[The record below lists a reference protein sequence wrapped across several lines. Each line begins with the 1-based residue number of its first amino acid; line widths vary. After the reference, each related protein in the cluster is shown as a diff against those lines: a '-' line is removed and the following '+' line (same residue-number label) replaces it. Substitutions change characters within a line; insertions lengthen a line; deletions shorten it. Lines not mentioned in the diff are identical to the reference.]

1 MNERIASTL
10 STFEGMRFNDVL
22 DIILVSVILY
32 NVFLLLHE
40 TRALQ
45 MLKGFAIIM
54 ILVVLSK
61 ILKLDTMSWI
71 LTALSTIWIIA
82 FIIVFQPELRRALVE
97 FGQNRLFKFI
107 FKEHAQLYREL
118 KETAE
123 ILARKKTG
131 ALIVLEREVNLKSF
145 IDTGTKIDSET
156 SSELLISLFN
166 TKAPLHDG
174 AVIIR
179 EGRIAAA
186 GCILPLSQRD
196 DIDKKYGMRHR
207 AAIGISEETDALTII
222 VSEERKSISLAIGG
236 KITPDIN
243 GETLLEILNG
253 GIMKDF
259 FKILFIKNWQ
269 YKLGSLLAALVL
281 WYYVASDQNLSVV
294 INAPVQF
301 SNFPADMKIM
311 NNVKNTIDIQLTGRR
326 DIVNDI
332 NNNAITVSLSLKD
345 AHIGKNTYRITPA
358 DIKFLPRGLDIKNIR
373 PYSIDVE
380 LQNIKQD
387 VK

>member
-1 MNERIASTL
+1 
-10 STFEGMRFNDVL
+10 
-22 DIILVSVILY
+22 
-32 NVFLLLHE
+32 
-40 TRALQ
+40 
-45 MLKGFAIIM
+45 
-54 ILVVLSK
+54 
-61 ILKLDTMSWI
+61 
-71 LTALSTIWIIA
+71 
-82 FIIVFQPELRRALVE
+82 
-97 FGQNRLFKFI
+97 
-107 FKEHAQLYREL
+107 
-118 KETAE
+118 
-123 ILARKKTG
+123 
-131 ALIVLEREVNLKSF
+131 
-145 IDTGTKIDSET
+145 
-156 SSELLISLFN
+156 
-166 TKAPLHDG
+166 
-174 AVIIR
+174 
-179 EGRIAAA
+179 
-186 GCILPLSQRD
+186 
-196 DIDKKYGMRHR
+196 
-207 AAIGISEETDALTII
+207 
-222 VSEERKSISLAIGG
+222 
-236 KITPDIN
+236 
-243 GETLLEILNG
+243 
-253 GIMKDF
+253 MKDF